1 LEVQPEGR
9 RVPADVIH
17 NAQVAQILH
26 LPKKIEIL
34 QNISKFMAEISRSF
48 VLHEG
53 SYVIA
58 DVASD

>member
-1 LEVQPEGR
+1 M
-9 RVPADVIH
+9 PADVIH